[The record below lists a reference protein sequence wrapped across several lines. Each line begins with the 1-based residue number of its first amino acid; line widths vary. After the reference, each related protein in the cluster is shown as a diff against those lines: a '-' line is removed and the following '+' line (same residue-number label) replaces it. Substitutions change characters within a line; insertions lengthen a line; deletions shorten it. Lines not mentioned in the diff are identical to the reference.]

1 MAAAATDR
9 NLASDPLC
17 AVPRCIGPRR
27 RWRRAREVLA
37 TMRSTDGSGAGPRLA
52 AGQIAWR
59 EDRVRDGNRY
69 ARSGRFEFA
78 RYKTPEDLGRDDE
91 S

>member
-1 MAAAATDR
+1 MTAAATDR
-9 NLASDPLC
+9 NLASDPC
-17 AVPRCIGPRR
+17 APCPDASVRGDVGA
-27 RWRRAREVLA
+27 AREVLA
-37 TMRSTDGSGAGPRLA
+37 TMRATDGSGAGPRLA
-52 AGQIAWR
+52 AAQIAWR

-78 RYKTPEDLGRDDE
+78 RYKTPEDLGRDGE

>member
-1 MAAAATDR
+1 MAPPRQTAISLPIPCAPCPD
-9 NLASDPLC
+9 ASVRGDVG
-17 AVPRCIGPRR
+17 A
-27 RWRRAREVLA
+27 AREVLA
-37 TMRSTDGSGAGPRLA
+37 TMRTTDGSGAGPRLA
-52 AGQIAWR
+52 AAQIAWR

>member
-1 MAAAATDR
+1 
-9 NLASDPLC
+9 
-17 AVPRCIGPRR
+17 
-27 RWRRAREVLA
+27 
-37 TMRSTDGSGAGPRLA
+37 MRTTDGSGAGPRFA
-52 AGQIAWR
+52 AAQIAWR

-78 RYKTPEDLGRDDE
+78 RYKTPEELGRDDE